1 MTGKNRRKGLGDWA
15 FMLGMLFIAIIC
27 IVGFAGYKVYNDDT
41 SRNRVKRM
49 IDKKFAEEK
58 TIEGEVSTV
67 TLTPDR
73 TSVTFSDQRAKEF
86 KGVCPK
92 PVPIGKYVVFTY
104 NQDDQIMDLTA
115 K

>member
-1 MTGKNRRKGLGDWA
+1 MNGKTRRKGLGDWV
-15 FMLGMLFIAIIC
+15 FMVCMLFLGVVC
-27 IVGFAGYKVYNDDT
+27 ILGFVGYKVYQDET

-58 TIEGEVSTV
+58 IIEGEVSTV
-67 TLTPDR
+67 TLSPDK

-92 PVPIGKYVVFTY
+92 PVPVGKYVVITY
-104 NQDDQIMDLTA
+104 NQDDQILDLTT